1 MEVKIFNAISLTK
14 RCVDTSDGV
23 GELKYDFEIGRTFS
37 ILSKVR
43 NLGLILFIPLFS
55 TCLLSYR
62 LACAYHDPSKSAIFI
77 LEDTAESHHFDVL
90 KLRMWNLTT
99 VFAL

>member
-62 LACAYHDPSKSAIFI
+62 LACAYYDPSKSAIFI
-77 LEDTAESHHFDVL
+77 LEDTAESRHFDVL